1 LLCTA
6 KKPGSGN
13 GRHVRE
19 TKLAMPP
26 GTKITLACRNY
37 DGTNAILRG
46 RIRVLG
52 LELDVRETDDV
63 GAMFSG
69 MFKGDF
75 DVSEMSLG
83 ELVYYTSRDEVDFV
97 GIPVFPSRVFRH
109 GFILCR
115 TAAGV
120 RSPQELDGK
129 NIGFVRWIQTAA
141 IWMRGILTEEY
152 GVSPERTRWFV
163 ASMHHW
169 DDMDRYT
176 VVNPRDGSIIRWIET
191 SGKNESER
199 VCNALVT
206 GEIDAVG
213 VTDSQRS
220 ALRSNKSVSP
230 LFESPTEVEADY
242 YRRTKILP
250 IMHVLAV
257 KKDWIERD
265 PELPHKLFE
274 LFAAA
279 KKWARQW
286 KSTTPSV
293 VMAWPEKHFDEEART
308 FNGDPWAYGLEEN
321 RHVLEKFLTYCY
333 AQGVSGRKISPEEL
347 FVRSTW
353 DLHE

>member
-1 LLCTA
+1 
-6 KKPGSGN
+6 
-13 GRHVRE
+13 
-19 TKLAMPP
+19 MPP
-26 GTKITLACRNY
+26 STKITLACRNY
-37 DGTNAILRG
+37 DGTNAILCG
-46 RIRVLG
+46 RIRVPG
-52 LELDVRETDDV
+52 LELDIRETNDV

-83 ELVYYTSRDEVDFV
+83 ELVYYTSRDKVDFI

-115 TAAGV
+115 TAPGF

-129 NIGFVRWIQTAA
+129 SVAFVRWIQTAA

-152 GVSPERTRWFV
+152 AVSPERTRWYV
-163 ASMHHW
+163 ASMYQR
-169 DDMDRYT
+169 DDVDPDT
-176 VVNPRDGSIIRWIET
+176 VVNPRDGSTIRRIDAA
-191 SGKNESER
+191 GKNESER
-199 VCNALVT
+199 VCNALAT
-206 GEIDAVG
+206 GQVDALG
-213 VTDSQRS
+213 VTDSQLS
-220 ALRSNKSVSP
+220 VLRTNKSVNHA
-230 LFESPTEVEADY
+230 EVEAEY

-257 KKDWIERD
+257 KKDWIQRD

-286 KSTTPSV
+286 KSTTPSLI
-293 VMAWPEKHFDEEART
+293 MAWTEKHLDEESRI

-321 RHVLEKFLTYCY
+321 RHVIEKFLTYCY
-333 AQGVSGRKISPEEL
+333 GQGVSGRKISPEEL
-347 FVRSTW
+347 FVPSTW
-353 DLHE
+353 SLRK